1 MRKRMTRALIKDK
14 SWDTACMV
22 NSIADR
28 LLSPMVTKAR
38 LNLGLEAESTHKMI
52 QDYHLITDQKVER

>member
-1 MRKRMTRALIKDK
+1 
-14 SWDTACMV
+14 
-22 NSIADR
+22 
-28 LLSPMVTKAR
+28 MVTKAR